1 MRHPTYGRIVTEGL
15 GEYSGAF
22 CRFQV
27 LSNAV
32 GQGKPQSELS
42 NVSEDVVR
50 RPDGRCQYTGRF
62 IMSSSPNRIVATV
75 FGAVYLLVGLL
86 GFAVTGGVGFIATE
100 GGLLLGI
107 FEVNPLHNIAH
118 LLIGAALLVAGL
130 ANARA
135 AKGVNTTVGAVYL
148 LLGIV
153 GFFLAGTSANILAL
167 NVPDHFLH
175 LASAVVL
182 LGVGLGT
189 ERNVPRTAGV

>member
-1 MRHPTYGRIVTEGL
+1 
-15 GEYSGAF
+15 
-22 CRFQV
+22 
-27 LSNAV
+27 
-32 GQGKPQSELS
+32 
-42 NVSEDVVR
+42 
-50 RPDGRCQYTGRF
+50 
-62 IMSSSPNRIVATV
+62 VATV

-118 LLIGAALLVAGL
+118 LLIGGALLVAGL

-153 GFFLAGTSANILAL
+153 GFFLTGTAANILAL

-175 LASAVVL
+175 LGSAVVL

-189 ERNVPRTAGV
+189 ERSIPRTAAV